1 MAAAVKAKR
10 EKPTL
15 AHDGEIVDARKE
27 SRPLSRMAP
36 DMRICDQAELRAL
49 PGSIPDRV
57 EVDPAAA
64 TINICS
70 RIPLHSGLNVA
81 SPGGVG
87 SIPPQLLRAAWRR

>member
-64 TINICS
+64 TMKVCC
-70 RIPLHSGLNVA
+70 RIELYGWLDVA
-81 SPGGVG
+81 FTWGVG
-87 SIPPQLLRAAWRR
+87 SINFSIADPL